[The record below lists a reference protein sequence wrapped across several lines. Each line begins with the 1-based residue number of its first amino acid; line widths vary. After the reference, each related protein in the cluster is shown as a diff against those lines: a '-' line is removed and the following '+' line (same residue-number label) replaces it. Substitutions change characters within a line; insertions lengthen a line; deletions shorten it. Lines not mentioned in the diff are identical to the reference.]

1 MIDRYALPELRDL
14 FGERHRLNLWLRIE
28 LLAVEALRDEGVVP
42 EADYQR
48 IRAAAGEVDVERA
61 REIER
66 ESQHDVIAFLRS
78 VTERLGPEGRWLHY
92 GLTSSDV
99 LDTASAV
106 VLRDAAQIVERE
118 LARLVEVVHR
128 LALQYRDTPMVGR
141 SHGIHAEPMTF
152 GFKVAGWYAELQRDA
167 TRLARAR
174 DGIAVGSI
182 SGAVGTH
189 ANVSG
194 GVEAHVLSGLG
205 LAADPA
211 PTQVVSRDRHAEL
224 LTTLAILG
232 GTLERMAV
240 ELRHLQRTEVGEAFE
255 PFGSGQQGSS
265 AMPHK
270 RNPILAER
278 VTGLARLLRA
288 DALVGLE
295 NMALWH
301 ERDISHSSAERFV
314 FERATG
320 VAAYATRTMAD
331 ILDGLEV
338 DADRMRANLE
348 QLGGMVYSEALL
360 LAMVAR
366 GADRQAA
373 YRLVQG
379 AAKRAW
385 AGERSFHDAL
395 LDDPAVGEWLSADE
409 IERAMDLEHHL
420 GGHRGHL
427 PCARPRRRRLTSPCG
442 AGEPW
447 PRRSWASSRIGRT
460 CGCPAPSRGSPPSV
474 GSRWSSR
481 SFSRR
486 RRGSSPSWA
495 RGSTPPVSGRS
506 TSCCSARRPW
516 RSPSCCSCWR
526 RSATRCCSQPAND
539 DVHGVATSSRC
550 WCRT

>member
-1 MIDRYALPELRDL
+1 MIERYALSELREI
-14 FGERHRLNLWLRIE
+14 FGEQRRLDLWLRIE

-42 EADYQR
+42 DADLEA
-48 IRAAAGEVDVERA
+48 IRAAAGEVDADRA

-99 LDTASAV
+99 LDTATAV
-106 VLRDAAQIVERE
+106 TLRDATRVVEAE
-118 LARLVEVVHR
+118 LGRLVEVVRR
-128 LALQYRDTPMVGR
+128 LALEHRATPMVGR

-152 GFKVAGWYAELQRDA
+152 GFKVAGWLAELRRDA
-167 TRLARAR
+167 ERLARAR
-174 DGIAVGSI
+174 EGIGVGSI

-194 GVEAHVLSGLG
+194 ALERHVLTALG
-205 LAADPA
+205 LEADPA

-232 GTLERMAV
+232 GTLERVAV
-240 ELRHLQRTEVGEAFE
+240 EIRHLQRTEVGEAFE

-270 RNPILAER
+270 RNPILTER
-278 VTGLARLLRA
+278 VTGMSRLLRA

-314 FERATG
+314 FERALG
-320 VAAYATRTMAD
+320 VAAYATRTLAD
-331 ILDGLEV
+331 VLDGLEV
-338 DADRMRANLE
+338 DADRMRANLD

-360 LAMVAR
+360 LAMVAK

-385 AGERSFHDAL
+385 RGEATFRDAL
-395 LDDPAVGEWLSADE
+395 RADPAVGEWLSADE
-409 IERAMDLEHHL
+409 IDRAMDLDHHL
-420 GGHRGHL
+420 
-427 PCARPRRRRLTSPCG
+427 
-442 AGEPW
+442 AG
-447 PRRSWASSRIGRT
+447 I
-460 CGCPAPSRGSPPSV
+460 SV
-474 GSRWSSR
+474 TYRALGLD
-481 SFSRR
+481 
-486 RRGSSPSWA
+486 GD
-495 RGSTPPVSGRS
+495 G
-506 TSCCSARRPW
+506 
-516 RSPSCCSCWR
+516 
-526 RSATRCCSQPAND
+526 
-539 DVHGVATSSRC
+539 
-550 WCRT
+550 

>member
-1 MIDRYALPELRDL
+1 MIDRYALPELREI
-14 FGERHRLNLWLRIE
+14 FGERHRLELWLRIE
-28 LLAVEALRDEGVVP
+28 LLAVEAMRDAGVVP
-42 EADYQR
+42 EADFAR
-48 IRAAAGEVDVERA
+48 IRGAVDEVDPERV
-61 REIER
+61 RDIER

-99 LDTASAV
+99 LDTATAV
-106 VLRDAAQIVERE
+106 VLRDATRVVEAE
-118 LARLVEVVHR
+118 LSRLVEVVRR
-128 LALQYRDTPMVGR
+128 LALQHRDTPMVGR

-152 GFKVAGWYAELQRDA
+152 GFKAAGWYAELLRDA
-167 TRLARAR
+167 DRLARAR
-174 DGIAVGSI
+174 EVIGVGSI

-194 GVEAHVLSGLG
+194 EVEAHVLSGLG
-205 LAADPA
+205 LEADPA

-232 GTLERMAV
+232 GTLERIAV
-240 ELRHLQRTEVGEAFE
+240 EIRHLQRTEVGEAFE

-278 VTGLARLLRA
+278 VTGMARLLRA

-314 FERATG
+314 FERALG
-320 VAAYATRTMAD
+320 VAAYATRTLAD

-338 DADRMRANLE
+338 DADRMRATLE

-360 LAMVAR
+360 LAMVAK

-373 YRLVQG
+373 YRVVQD

-385 AGERSFHDAL
+385 AGERTFRDAL
-395 LDDPAVGEWLSADE
+395 LEDPAMAEWLTGEE

-420 GGHRGHL
+420 
-427 PCARPRRRRLTSPCG
+427 
-442 AGEPW
+442 AGIAVTY
-447 PRRSWASSRIGRT
+447 RALGLDAD
-460 CGCPAPSRGSPPSV
+460 G
-474 GSRWSSR
+474 
-481 SFSRR
+481 
-486 RRGSSPSWA
+486 
-495 RGSTPPVSGRS
+495 
-506 TSCCSARRPW
+506 
-516 RSPSCCSCWR
+516 
-526 RSATRCCSQPAND
+526 
-539 DVHGVATSSRC
+539 
-550 WCRT
+550 

>member
-1 MIDRYALPELRDL
+1 VIDRYALPELREI
-14 FGERHRLNLWLRIE
+14 FGQRRKLELWLRIE
-28 LLAVEALRDEGVVP
+28 LLAVEAMRDAGVVP
-42 EADYQR
+42 EEDWQR
-48 IRAAAGEVDVERA
+48 IRSAAGEVDPERA
-61 REIER
+61 REIEQ

-99 LDTASAV
+99 LDTATAV
-106 VLRDAAQIVERE
+106 VLRDATRVVETE
-118 LARLVEVVHR
+118 LGRLVEVVRR
-128 LALQYRDTPMVGR
+128 LALQHRATPMVGR
-141 SHGIHAEPMTF
+141 SHGIHAEPITL
-152 GFKVAGWYAELQRDA
+152 GFKAAGWYAELGRDVE
-167 TRLARAR
+167 RLGRAR
-174 DGIAVGSI
+174 EVIGIGSI

-189 ANVSG
+189 ANVG
-194 GVEAHVLSGLG
+194 AEVERHVLDGLG

-240 ELRHLQRTEVGEAFE
+240 EVRHLQRTEVSEAFE

-278 VTGLARLLRA
+278 VTGMSRLLRA
-288 DALVGLE
+288 DALIGLE

-314 FERATG
+314 FERALG
-320 VAAYATRTMAD
+320 VAAYATRTTAD

-338 DADRMRANLE
+338 DAERMRTNLD

-366 GADRQAA
+366 GADRESA

-385 AGERSFHDAL
+385 SGEASFADAL
-395 LDDPAVGEWLSADE
+395 RTDPSVAEWLSAEE
-409 IERAMDLEHHL
+409 IEQAMDLDHHL
-420 GGHRGHL
+420 
-427 PCARPRRRRLTSPCG
+427 
-442 AGEPW
+442 AGIEVTY
-447 PRRSWASSRIGRT
+447 RALGLDE
-460 CGCPAPSRGSPPSV
+460 A
-474 GSRWSSR
+474 
-481 SFSRR
+481 
-486 RRGSSPSWA
+486 
-495 RGSTPPVSGRS
+495 
-506 TSCCSARRPW
+506 
-516 RSPSCCSCWR
+516 
-526 RSATRCCSQPAND
+526 
-539 DVHGVATSSRC
+539 
-550 WCRT
+550 